1 MQKKGGNYHIN
12 FNINF
17 KGENRLWMPTKTT
30 NQIKNSKNN
39 NLIQRTMKNIL
50 NKLKARFS
58 TSGNITSSRSE
69 AEMMKK
75 YERLL
80 TIINTCTSL
89 SHLQSCC
96 NILHFLYE
104 RYGDEKY
111 DRMLNMEIMYKYNQI
126 MEDRNGRIC
135 SAD

>member
-1 MQKKGGNYHIN
+1 
-12 FNINF
+12 
-17 KGENRLWMPTKTT
+17 
-30 NQIKNSKNN
+30 
-39 NLIQRTMKNIL
+39 MKNIL
-50 NKLKARFS
+50 NKLKTRLS
-58 TSGNITSSRSE
+58 KSRNTTSSQSE
-69 AEMMKK
+69 AGMMKK

-80 TIINTCTSL
+80 TIINSSTSL

-111 DRMLNMEIMYKYNQI
+111 DRMLNMALMYKYNQI